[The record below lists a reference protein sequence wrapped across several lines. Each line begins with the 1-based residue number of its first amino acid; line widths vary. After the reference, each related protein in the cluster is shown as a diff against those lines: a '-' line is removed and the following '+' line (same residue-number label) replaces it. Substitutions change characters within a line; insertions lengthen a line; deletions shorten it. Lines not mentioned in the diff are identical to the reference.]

1 MSRFGLPASV
11 RRFGSLVVTDGL
23 SGTPDFG
30 RVTGSI
36 QSLRRNA
43 IGGED
48 MSKGGK
54 KNSGKVARSA
64 VTGRF
69 VTKTYAKS
77 HPKTT
82 VMESRKK

>member
-1 MSRFGLPASV
+1 
-11 RRFGSLVVTDGL
+11 
-23 SGTPDFG
+23 
-30 RVTGSI
+30 
-36 QSLRRNA
+36 
-43 IGGED
+43 